1 MLLFYSI
8 LLGEDLVENRYIR
21 YTLALLFATFFV
33 YVIPWVE
40 LFGEEFHDI
49 PHYITRIIY
58 LKGGGDEAVYHGIGW
73 LFSEPLWKGI
83 IIAIGNLFED
93 YRAVLYGI
101 SFFIVFTYTSFL
113 LKRVEFYI
121 AMIFLF
127 NPMMVHLFIEQIR
140 ISFAFSL
147 VLIAYEIYRQSRV
160 YFYLAVILLVM
171 APLIHTA
178 IVVFYAIYAVLYYAD
193 SRVEDKK
200 YYLVSIGIALS
211 VALFIKY
218 GANIILMMVGDRRA
232 NYEKVIESS
241 SIAYSIA
248 WFIISWIL
256 AAFAEFKEHQSRIVV
271 AYAITVMSFFFFSS
285 VLNMFAARFVAVIMP
300 FIIIAISYLPKHF
313 KQGTY
318 LFLLAYNIYSFKYWL
333 KLTLI

>member
-1 MLLFYSI
+1 M
-8 LLGEDLVENRYIR
+8 VENSYLRYI
-21 YTLALLFATFFV
+21 LALIFATLFV

-49 PHYITRIIY
+49 PFYITRIIY
-58 LKGGGDEAVYHGIGW
+58 LKAGGDEAVYSGIGW
-73 LFSEPLWKGI
+73 FFSEPLWKGI
-83 IIAIGNLFED
+83 IIAIGNIFED
-93 YRAVLYGI
+93 YRDVLYGI
-101 SFFIVFTYTSFL
+101 SFFIVFVYTSFL
-113 LKRVEFYI
+113 IKRVEFYV

-140 ISFAFSL
+140 IAFAFSL
-147 VLIAYEIYRQSRV
+147 VLIAYEIYRINRASL
-160 YFYLAVILLVM
+160 YFALLLLLI

-178 IVVFYAIYAVLYYAD
+178 IFVFYAIYAVLYYAD

-200 YYLVSIGIALS
+200 YYLVSIGIALFI
-211 VALFIKY
+211 ALFMKY
-218 GANIILMMVGDRRA
+218 GANIVLMMVGDRRA

-271 AYAITVMSFFFFSS
+271 AYAITVMTFFFFSS

-318 LFLLAYNIYSFKYWL
+318 LFLLAYNLYSFKYWL